1 MVTSQLFESYLACST
16 KCYLQSIGEVATG
29 NDFAAWS
36 EIRRESYRLTGLQRL
51 AADHP
56 QTIDG
61 GEQDPH
67 HWKHALW
74 HFAFNQI
81 VPAQN
86 YEAHL
91 HAVQRVQLEGTV
103 QSSQFTPIRFV
114 PANKLSRSDKLV
126 ARFEALALAKAI
138 GTKVGTAKI
147 IHGDKGAI
155 FKLNANTLSRT
166 VNKIVGQIA
175 SLLSTSSPPD
185 LILEPV

>member
-1 MVTSQLFESYLACST
+1 MVTSRLFESYLACPT

-29 NDFAAWS
+29 SDFAIWS
-36 EIRRESYRLTGLQRL
+36 ETRCESYRLKGLQRL
-51 AADHP
+51 AADHS

-81 VPAQN
+81 VRAQN

-91 HAVQRVQLEGTV
+91 HAVQRVQLEGTA
-103 QSSQFTPIRFV
+103 QSSQFIPIRFV
-114 PANKLSRSDKLV
+114 PANKLSRSDKLIAGV
-126 ARFEALALAKAI
+126 EALALAKAL

-147 IHGDKGAI
+147 IHGDKGAS
-155 FKLNANTLSRT
+155 FKL
-166 VNKIVGQIA
+166 
-175 SLLSTSSPPD
+175 
-185 LILEPV
+185 